1 MTRRLLPL
9 LPLLL
14 ATVARADERGADVF
28 IEAPARPF
36 LLLDARRRYL
46 PTEHAH
52 AYVQR
57 RGGGDAR
64 LGVFRVHDP
73 RAFLAASVTRQGVS
87 TAAGT
92 WGDACEV
99 LMRSDAPLPRAHARL
114 TLVSL
119 RTVTTAAPPAARR
132 AVGDETAAYDS
143 NESDE
148 GMVETWGVSA
158 RDWGVA
164 DVDLGALPAGTYL
177 LRAQDGMFAT
187 SALLSVGE
195 TVVLLR
201 RGDQRD
207 HVRVTDAEGRGLP
220 GLPVESGDARA
231 VTDAQGDAALAAN
244 DAPVRTVFV
253 ARGEDVAWAEVMHTR
268 LAACDTRVYLATGRP
283 VYRPDE
289 PVFVRGHVR
298 GCAPL
303 AGARVRVFP
312 TAADDAGETV
322 TADADGN
329 FSATLLARASIGAE
343 HDGRT
348 HARTLSLD
356 TRPVPRTTLRLSLDR
371 PWAAAGESVTVTA
384 TPADGT
390 DLERLVFTLPGGER
404 RSGELS
410 GGAARLTFTMPPTQ
424 AAWERVT
431 LTATANVAGEVFTAR
446 AGIWTGRLREVLSL
460 STATDRGAQGADIS
474 TQVSARD
481 LGGAPSPGGVRV
493 TLYGSDGNGPRGDL
507 RALRDLSL
515 PAAGTVEFP
524 LRLVGAGPWWIRAT
538 RGESVAESVL
548 WERPRPA
555 TLGASG
561 PLALRPDR
569 PFVEVGDTLRV
580 ALRAAGPTW
589 ISLEQSGVWEGQ
601 YVVPRNGL
609 ASVDLRVPEGARG
622 LATLV
627 ATRVHEGQVE
637 TSTAVTEVA
646 TSQRFTLTAESDLRS
661 YPTGGTARVQ
671 VRART
676 LAGPGKSAVLSMWL
690 EDVGWWALGEDR
702 HPSVDDYFRATGR
715 PASAGDSTRPL
726 GFGSEEGRRSDSGMF
741 WNGERLPGTTFR
753 HAWGHG
759 GAVINVRARGDLRA
773 VANAMAHAAGLRT
786 AYMCPARVAPAG
798 TVDLEV
804 RELPWDLAAA
814 ALATRTQTWVRRE
827 GDALRFACDEPSG
840 HGSGSGA
847 GSGRGAGGRMV
858 RGGAPMIRDREQLVG
873 TRWFLPARRIPA
885 DGSLTV
891 EVPMPDAP
899 GRWRLHALAIGDDG
913 AGATVDTDLDTVQPV
928 TVSFGLGRAM
938 RVGDVMEGEARV
950 HLATPST
957 APMRL
962 DLRGEGGA
970 SVEPPPAADLAFDA
984 RGDARV
990 RFRVRATRVGDAA
1003 VRATV
1008 NRDGRALDALRAPLQ
1023 VRDDLAEQPVDYRAV
1038 ITAQPTDVDLPIPSL
1053 GAPSTVTVQVDGS
1066 LREAAEEVLT
1076 TLRTPRWEIAALT
1089 LDHYASLRALES
1101 AVTRLP
1107 AVEPLHAALRNE
1119 LLGAATQLHRLRGT
1133 DGEIAWW
1140 SQVPG
1145 DLGLTATALALGAAD
1160 QNDWSDAW
1168 ARLRVAADSAQGGL
1182 AARIAA
1188 AFARGNREPAL
1199 VTALLTRVGDAD
1211 LTSLAWAVRAARLRR
1226 DDVQLRAHT
1235 QRLRDALDR
1244 TVVGAP
1250 TTPCAGPAW
1259 FLCLAREGHR
1269 GAVAFAAR
1277 TLLEAQPAAR
1287 PSVLRAARWLST
1299 QPEELRRW
1307 SWGTAEGD
1315 VLALLQA
1322 LGTSAGPVPVVAR
1335 MGDTVLARGDARRGL
1350 SVTVRE
1356 GGTLR
1361 LSFEGAAGR
1370 FARVHTRGALHLSPP
1385 AQGFGPAQLTQRF
1398 DGEGAVREMVLS
1410 FTLPRDATALE
1421 LHAPIPAGM
1430 ELSNGADDPV
1440 AQRDPWRSW
1449 RELDGPVGDTR
1460 ARVTRLDDGV
1470 RVRFA
1475 RLRAGAHTVRV
1486 PLLTVA
1492 RGEFSA
1498 GSAWLH
1504 AAERDVWAVTP
1515 AWRVTVPW

>member
-14 ATVARADERGADVF
+14 ATVARADDHGDGVY
-28 IEAPARPF
+28 IQAPARPF

-52 AYVQR
+52 AYLQR

-87 TAAGT
+87 TAAGP
-92 WGDACEV
+92 WGDACEA
-99 LMRSDAPLPRAHARL
+99 LMRSDAPMPRAHPRL

-119 RTVTTAAPPAARR
+119 RTVTTAPPPSPRR
-132 AVGDETAAYDS
+132 AVGDETAAYAS
-143 NESDE
+143 NEEDE

-158 RDWGVA
+158 QGWGVA

-201 RGDQRD
+201 RGDHRD
-207 HVRVTDAEGRGLP
+207 HARVTDAEGRGLP
-220 GLPVESGDARA
+220 GLTVESGDARA
-231 VTDAQGDAALAAN
+231 VTDVLGDATLAAT
-244 DAPVRTVFV
+244 DTPVRTVFV
-253 ARGEDVAWAEVMHTR
+253 ARGEDVAWAEAMHTR

-289 PVFVRGHVR
+289 PVHVRGHVR

-312 TAADDAGETV
+312 TAAGDAGETV

-329 FSATLLARASIGAE
+329 FSATLIARAQIGAE

-348 HARTLSLD
+348 HARTLHLD
-356 TRPVPRTTLRLSLDR
+356 TRPVPRTTLRLALDR
-371 PWAAAGESVTVTA
+371 PWAAAGEAVTVTA

-390 DLERLVFTLPGGER
+390 AFDQLVFTLPGGDR
-404 RSGELS
+404 RPGELA
-410 GGAARLTFTMPPTQ
+410 GGTARLTFTMPPTQ

-431 LTATANVAGEVFTAR
+431 LTATANVAGELFTAR

-460 STATDRGAQGADIS
+460 STATDRGAEGHDI
-474 TQVSARD
+474 TAQVSARD
-481 LGGAPSPGGVRV
+481 LGGAPSPGVVRV
-493 TLYGSDGNGPRGDL
+493 TLYGSDGNGPHGEA
-507 RALRDLSL
+507 RALRDLAL
-515 PAAGTVEFP
+515 PATGSADVP
-524 LRLVGAGPWWIRAT
+524 LRLVGAGPWWLRAT

-561 PLALRPDR
+561 PLALRPER
-569 PFVEVGDTLRV
+569 SFVEVGDALRV

-589 ISLEQSGVWEGQ
+589 VSLEQSGVWEGQ

-609 ASVDLRVPEGARG
+609 ATVDLRVPEGARG

-661 YPTGGTARVQ
+661 YPAGGTARVQ

-676 LAGPGKSAVLSMWL
+676 LAGQGKSAVLSMWL
-690 EDVGWWALGEDR
+690 EDAGWWALGEER

-759 GAVINVRARGDLRA
+759 GAVINVRARGDLSA
-773 VANAMAHAAGLRT
+773 VTHTLARAAGLRT
-786 AYMCPARVAPAG
+786 ASMCPARVAPAG

-814 ALATRTQTWVRRE
+814 ALAIRTQTWVRRD
-827 GDALRFACDEPSG
+827 GDALRFACDEPIG
-840 HGSGSGA
+840 RGGLGGSGSG
-847 GSGRGAGGRMV
+847 RGGGGRAV
-858 RGGAPMIRDREQLVG
+858 HAAGPMIRDREQLVG
-873 TRWFLPARRIPA
+873 TRWFLAARRIPA

-928 TVSFGLGRAM
+928 TVSFGIGRAM
-938 RVGDVMEGEARV
+938 RAGDVMEGEARV
-950 HLATPST
+950 HRATPLP

-962 DLRGEGGA
+962 ELRGEGGA
-970 SVEPPPAADLAFDA
+970 TVDPLPAADLDFDA

-990 RFRVRATRVGDAA
+990 RFRVRATRVGEAA

-1008 NRDGRALDALRAPLQ
+1008 TADGRSLDALRAPLQ
-1023 VRDDLAEQPVDYRAV
+1023 VRDDLAVQPVDYRAV

-1053 GAPSTVTVQVDGS
+1053 GAPSTVTVQVDGA
-1066 LREAAEEVLT
+1066 LRDAFAEVLGD
-1076 TLRTPRWEIAALT
+1076 LRAPRWEIAALT
-1089 LDHYASLRALES
+1089 LDRYASLRALES

-1107 AVEPLHAALRNE
+1107 GAEPLHAALRND
-1119 LLGAATQLHRLRGT
+1119 LVGAATALHHLRGS

-1145 DLGLTATALALGAAD
+1145 DLGLTATALALGAGE

-1168 ARLRVAADSAQGGL
+1168 ERLRGASDTAQGGL

-1188 AFARGNREPAL
+1188 AFARGNREPAR
-1199 VTALLTRVGDAD
+1199 VSALLARVGDAD
-1211 LTSLAWAVRAARLRR
+1211 LSSLAWAVRAARMRG
-1226 DDVQLRAHT
+1226 DAVQLRGQS

-1244 TVVGAP
+1244 AVVGAP

-1307 SWGTAEGD
+1307 SWGTAEAD
-1315 VLALLQA
+1315 VLALLHA
-1322 LGTSAGPVPVVAR
+1322 LGSASGPVPVVAR

-1350 SVTVRE
+1350 AVTVRE

-1361 LSFEGAAGR
+1361 LSFEGAPGR
-1370 FARVHTRGALHLSPP
+1370 FSRVHTRGALRLSPP
-1385 AQGFGPAQLTQRF
+1385 AQGFGTARLTQRF
-1398 DGEGAVREMVLS
+1398 EGEGATREMVLS

-1421 LHAPIPAGM
+1421 LHAPIPAGL
-1430 ELSNGADDPV
+1430 ELSNGAEDPV
-1440 AQRDPWRSW
+1440 SQRDPWRSW

-1486 PLLTVA
+1486 PLLAVA

-1498 GSAWLH
+1498 GSAWLQ
-1504 AAERDVWAVTP
+1504 AAERDLWAVTP
-1515 AWRVTVPW
+1515 AWRVTVP